1 VKKTPQALRQSEARL
16 SDGER
21 DLQLTIDSI
30 PVFVA
35 IYRPDGT
42 RSFVNRTW
50 QEYMGLTL
58 EEATGAGARTFPHF
72 HPDDAE
78 QNDQAWRASL
88 ESGEPLSIEVRVRR
102 ADGQYRW
109 HVSRRV
115 PLRDEN
121 GDIIKW
127 YSVGI
132 DIEDQKVAEDAL
144 RRSEARLAETGRELR
159 EIINTIPA
167 LAWSARPDGTAEFF
181 NQHYLDYVGLSL
193 EQVQ

>member
-1 VKKTPQALRQSEARL
+1 
-16 SDGER
+16 
-21 DLQLTIDSI
+21 
-30 PVFVA
+30 
-35 IYRPDGT
+35 
-42 RSFVNRTW
+42 
-50 QEYMGLTL
+50 MGLTL
-58 EEATGAGARTFPHF
+58 EEATGAGAKTFPHF

-78 QNDQAWRASL
+78 RNDKAWRASL
-88 ESGEPLSIEVRVRR
+88 ASGEPLSIEVRVRR

-109 HVSRRV
+109 HTSHRV

-121 GDIIKW
+121 GDIVKW

-144 RRSEARLAETGRELR
+144 RFSEARLAETERELR
-159 EIINTIPA
+159 KIINTIPA

-193 EQVQ
+193 EQVQDWGWTVAVHPDDLNGLAGTWQLIMAAGQPAEPKRDCAGTTENIDGSCFA